1 MRYFVIISRIYIPF
15 GGLIHKWYGTKEV
28 ESKYFQHY
36 MENNENIMFLPGGY
50 EEATITEF
58 KKEKAFIKYN

>member
-1 MRYFVIISRIYIPF
+1 
-15 GGLIHKWYGTKEV
+15 
-28 ESKYFQHY
+28 

-58 KKEKAFIKYN
+58 KKEKAFFKYN